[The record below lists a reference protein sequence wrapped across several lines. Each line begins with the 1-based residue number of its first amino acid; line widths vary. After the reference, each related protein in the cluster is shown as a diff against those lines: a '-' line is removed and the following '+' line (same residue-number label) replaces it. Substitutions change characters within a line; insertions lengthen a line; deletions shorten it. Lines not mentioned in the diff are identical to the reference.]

1 MIRKAKQGDL
11 NNIYK
16 LIKLGSEDGQ
26 VLLRSKKELKNV
38 LKYFFVA
45 HEENKIVGCASLE
58 VYSPKLAEIR
68 SLVVLKEYRKSGIGT
83 KLVKRCLR
91 EARKQNV
98 YEVLSI
104 TDRIE
109 FFNRFGFF
117 NQLSGQSPL
126 FKRLKKR

>member
-11 NNIYK
+11 NSIYK

-38 LKYFFVA
+38 
-45 HEENKIVGCASLE
+45 
-58 VYSPKLAEIR
+58 
-68 SLVVLKEYRKSGIGT
+68 
-83 KLVKRCLR
+83 
-91 EARKQNV
+91 

-104 TDRIE
+104 TDKIE

-126 FKRLKKR
+126 FKKLKKR